1 MISREKL
8 IEAAARV
15 YAAAGFRGAT
25 TRRIA
30 DEAGVNEITIF
41 RLFGSKAALI
51 EEALRSRGASARG
64 DGAPHASALPR
75 VPVDPEREV
84 GAWAAGALSHL
95 RRDRVLIRKTLAELE
110 ERPEIAPTL
119 CGGMCDAEVELREY
133 ARRLRRAGRL
143 SDPAGDACG
152 IKVDL
157 DVAVAMFTS
166 ALFADAMGRDV
177 MPEMYPQP
185 AERAPVLYTRCFLR
199 SIGLRRAASGT
210 LASGAAGTPG
220 ARPARKAAAKTEA
233 RKVAARKVAARETAA
248 RTHAGST
255 RSTRSTRRTSTRTH
269 Q

>member
-15 YAAAGFRGAT
+15 YAKAGFRGAT

-51 EEALRSRGASARG
+51 EEALRSRGRSAR
-64 DGAPHASALPR
+64 DAGAAANAASALPR
-75 VPVDPEREV
+75 DPADPEREV
-84 GAWAAGALSHL
+84 VAWAAGQLSQL

-110 ERPEIAPTL
+110 ERPEMAPTL
-119 CGGMCDAEVELREY
+119 CGGMCDAELELRDY
-133 ARRLRRAGRL
+133 VRRLRRAGRL
-143 SDPAGDACG
+143 AEPASDGCG

-157 DVAVAMFTS
+157 DVAVGMFTS

-199 SIGLRRAASGT
+199 AIGLRRAAPAA
-210 LASGAAGTPG
+210 LPRGAARKPT
-220 ARPARKAAAKTEA
+220 ARKAAA
-233 RKVAARKVAARETAA
+233 RPAA
-248 RTHAGST
+248 RTTVGTS
-255 RSTRSTRRTSTRTH
+255 STRRTSTRIH
-269 Q
+269 P

>member
-15 YAAAGFRGAT
+15 YAEAGFRGAT

-64 DGAPHASALPR
+64 ATGAPHASALPR

-119 CGGMCDAEVELREY
+119 CGGMCDAELELRDY
-133 ARRLRRAGRL
+133 VRRLRRAGRL
-143 SDPAGDACG
+143 ADAAGDACG

-166 ALFADAMGRDV
+166 SLFADAMGRDV

-199 SIGLRRAASGT
+199 AIGLRRVEAGA
-210 LASGAAGTPG
+210 LARGAARKPAQG
-220 ARPARKAAAKTEA
+220 AARKAAARPAK
-233 RKVAARKVAARETAA
+233 RKP
-248 RTHAGST
+248 AGST
-255 RSTRSTRRTSTRTH
+255 RTTRRTSTRIH
-269 Q
+269 P

>member
-15 YAAAGFRGAT
+15 YAESGFRGAT

-51 EEALRSRGASARG
+51 EEALRSRGRSARDAG
-64 DGAPHASALPR
+64 TGAAAAAALPR
-75 VPVDPEREV
+75 VPADPEREV
-84 GAWAAGALSHL
+84 GAWAAAALSHL

-119 CGGMCDAEVELREY
+119 CGGMCDAELELREY
-133 ARRLRRAGRL
+133 VRRLRRAGRL
-143 SDPAGDACG
+143 ADPASDACG

-199 SIGLRRAASGT
+199 AIGLRK
-210 LASGAAGTPG
+210 AAGRATIAKG
-220 ARPARKAAAKTEA
+220 VARKPTAKSAAA
-233 RKVAARKVAARETAA
+233 RGTAA
-248 RTHAGST
+248 RGTS
-255 RSTRSTRRTSTRTH
+255 STRRTSTRIH
-269 Q
+269 P

>member
-51 EEALRSRGASARG
+51 DEALRSRGAS
-64 DGAPHASALPR
+64 GAPHTSVLPR

-110 ERPEIAPTL
+110 ERPEIAPAL

-133 ARRLRRAGRL
+133 VRRLRRTGRL
-143 SDPAGDACG
+143 ADPAGDACG

-166 ALFADAMGRDV
+166 SLFADAMGRDV

-199 SIGLRRAASGT
+199 AIGLRRAEAGALT
-210 LASGAAGTPG
+210 RGLARGAARKP
-220 ARPARKAAAKTEA
+220 AARKAAA
-233 RKVAARKVAARETAA
+233 RPAAPKP
-248 RTHAGST
+248 AGST
-255 RSTRSTRRTSTRTH
+255 RVTRRTSTRTH
-269 Q
+269 P

>member
-15 YAAAGFRGAT
+15 YAEAGFRGAT

-64 DGAPHASALPR
+64 GGTGAPHASALPH

-119 CGGMCDAEVELREY
+119 CGGMCDAELELRDY
-133 ARRLRRAGRL
+133 VRRLRRAGRL
-143 SDPAGDACG
+143 ADAAGDACG

-166 ALFADAMGRDV
+166 SLFADAMGRDV

-199 SIGLRRAASGT
+199 AIGLRRAEAGA
-210 LASGAAGTPG
+210 LARGAARKPAQG
-220 ARPARKAAAKTEA
+220 AARKAAAKP
-233 RKVAARKVAARETAA
+233 AARKP
-248 RTHAGST
+248 AGST
-255 RSTRSTRRTSTRTH
+255 RTTRRTSTRIH
-269 Q
+269 P

>member
-15 YAAAGFRGAT
+15 YAKAGFRGAT

-51 EEALRSRGASARG
+51 EEALRSRGASARNGTG
-64 DGAPHASALPR
+64 DGASLSVLPR
-75 VPVDPEREV
+75 VPGDPEREV
-84 GAWAAGALSHL
+84 SAWAAEQLSHL
-95 RRDRVLIRKTLAELE
+95 RRDRVLIRKTMAELE
-110 ERPEIAPTL
+110 ERPEMAPTL
-119 CGGMCDAEVELREY
+119 CGGWCDAELELRDY
-133 ARRLRRAGRL
+133 VRRLRRAGRL
-143 SDPAGDACG
+143 ADPATDTCG

-199 SIGLRRAASGT
+199 AIGCARVERGAERVTVRGRARG
-210 LASGAAGTPG
+210 
-220 ARPARKAAAKTEA
+220 AAAKA
-233 RKVAARKVAARETAA
+233 VRQPAAGRAAASRD
-248 RTHAGST
+248 
-255 RSTRSTRRTSTRTH
+255 TRSTRRTSTRTLP
-269 Q
+269 

>member
-15 YAAAGFRGAT
+15 YAEAGFRGAT

-51 EEALRSRGASARG
+51 EEALRSRGKSARG
-64 DGAPHASALPR
+64 AGSAAAAAAALPR
-75 VPVDPEREV
+75 VPADPEREV
-84 GAWAAGALSHL
+84 VAWAAEQLSHL

-119 CGGMCDAEVELREY
+119 CGGMCDAELELRDY
-133 ARRLRRAGRL
+133 VRRLRRTGRL
-143 SDPAGDACG
+143 ADPASDGCG
-152 IKVDL
+152 IRVDL
-157 DVAVAMFTS
+157 DVAVGMFTS

-199 SIGLRRAASGT
+199 AIGLRKAGRAT
-210 LASGAAGTPG
+210 LARGAARKP
-220 ARPARKAAAKTEA
+220 AARKAAAKP
-233 RKVAARKVAARETAA
+233 AARPAA
-248 RTHAGST
+248 RTPAVGA
-255 RSTRSTRRTSTRTH
+255 RSTRRTSTRIH
-269 Q
+269 P

>member
-15 YAAAGFRGAT
+15 YAEAGFRGAT

-51 EEALRSRGASARG
+51 DEALRSRGASSRAG
-64 DGAPHASALPR
+64 TGSGAALSVLPR
-75 VPVDPEREV
+75 VPGDPVREV
-84 GAWAAGALSHL
+84 SAWAAEQLSHL
-95 RRDRVLIRKTLAELE
+95 RRDRVLIRKTMAELE
-110 ERPEIAPTL
+110 ERPEMAPTL
-119 CGGMCDAEVELREY
+119 CGGWCEAELELRDY
-133 ARRLRRAGRL
+133 VRRLRRTGRL
-143 SDPAGDACG
+143 ADPATDTCG

-199 SIGLRRAASGT
+199 AIGCLRVE
-210 LASGAAGTPG
+210 SGAVRGR
-220 ARPARKAAAKTEA
+220 ARGAAAKA
-233 RKVAARKVAARETAA
+233 VRKSAARKTGAPAVRPAD
-248 RTHAGST
+248 
-255 RSTRSTRRTSTRTH
+255 TRSTRRTSNRTLP
-269 Q
+269 

>member
-15 YAAAGFRGAT
+15 YAEAGFRGAT

-51 EEALRSRGASARG
+51 DEALRSRGKSARG
-64 DGAPHASALPR
+64 AGVGEPAALPR
-75 VPVDPEREV
+75 VPADPEREV
-84 GAWAAGALSHL
+84 AAWAAGQLAQL

-110 ERPEIAPTL
+110 ERPAMAPTL
-119 CGGMCDAEVELREY
+119 CGGMCDAELELRDY
-133 ARRLRRAGRL
+133 VRRLRRAGRL
-143 SDPAGDACG
+143 ADPASDACG

-157 DVAVAMFTS
+157 DVAVGMFTS

-199 SIGLRRAASGT
+199 AIGLCKS
-210 LASGAAGTPG
+210 
-220 ARPARKAAAKTEA
+220 
-233 RKVAARKVAARETAA
+233 AARKTVP
-248 RTHAGST
+248 RT
-255 RSTRSTRRTSTRTH
+255 TRSTRRTSTRILP
-269 Q
+269 